1 MDARGLIW
9 SLLSDLSRKVM
20 QVFVEQIQAKFVD
33 IVGNCKRKSCKK
45 SYRAYMC
52 PYDPVFDQN
61 IHAFGNILSS
71 TYLH

>member
-1 MDARGLIW
+1 LT
-9 SLLSDLSRKVM
+9 DLSRKVM
-20 QVFVEQIQAKFVD
+20 QVFLEQIQAKFVD

-61 IHAFGNILSS
+61 IHAFGNI
-71 TYLH
+71 